1 MHRSMR
7 CGEGVEEKEGF
18 VVFCIDE
25 IDRLLSEY
33 VSQVA
38 IEFDRLPILFNRSD
52 VAWLIIVFGIVEI
65 TSRTGSQTVKII
77 ETSSSRIKL
86 ILIPQVP
93 LADQPSPVSQFFE
106 TVRHGDLL

>member
-1 MHRSMR
+1 MHRSVR
-7 CGEGVEEKEGF
+7 SGEGVEEKEGF

-38 IEFDRLPILFNRSD
+38 IEFDRLPILFNRSG

-77 ETSSSRIKL
+77 ETLR
-86 ILIPQVP
+86 V
-93 LADQPSPVSQFFE
+93 
-106 TVRHGDLL
+106 G